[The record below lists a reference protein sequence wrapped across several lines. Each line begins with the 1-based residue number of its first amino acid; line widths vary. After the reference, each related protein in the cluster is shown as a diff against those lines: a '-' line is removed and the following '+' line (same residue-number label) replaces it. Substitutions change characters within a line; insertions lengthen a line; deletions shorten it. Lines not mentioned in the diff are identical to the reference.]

1 MNNTHRR
8 LNNIVTFLKKNK
20 MWCSVLAFLLSIT
33 VPLLNPEIRSWLGL
47 DKYRQPTREITANK
61 DVFTNISKIKN
72 TVDKTSAKIYNYTI
86 YENQPLFI
94 ESAQTGLS
102 VVYQNLDGEKFVSL
116 IISPRGIESTVHAVL
131 TGYTEEFE
139 SSTGIYNIQ
148 ILSIDYDN
156 KKVIVQVSRKS

>member
-1 MNNTHRR
+1 MSNTHRR

-20 MWCSVLAFLLSIT
+20 KLLCSLLTFSLSLAVMVLI
-33 VPLLNPEIRSWLGL
+33 PEIRSCCGL
-47 DKYRQPTREITANK
+47 NKYLQPTKEVTANK
-61 DVFTNISKIKN
+61 NVSKIKN
-72 TVDKTSAKIYNYTI
+72 TVDKTSAKIYDYTI

-102 VVYQNLDGEKFVSL
+102 VVCQNLYGEKFVSL
-116 IISPRGIESTVHAVL
+116 TISPRGVESTVHAVL